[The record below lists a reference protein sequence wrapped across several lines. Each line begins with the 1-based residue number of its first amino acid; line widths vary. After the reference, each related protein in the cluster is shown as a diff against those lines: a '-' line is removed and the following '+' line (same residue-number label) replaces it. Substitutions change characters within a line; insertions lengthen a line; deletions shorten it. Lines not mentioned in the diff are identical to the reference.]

1 MSIQKQKWL
10 VPASLTLS
18 LIACTPTPQAPT
30 QPGGS
35 TLPGTQVNT
44 GSASPPA
51 VNQTT
56 NPNGS
61 TGTPITDLVTTP
73 TTDASVGPT
82 IIGGSG
88 CSPLVN
94 LNGSQLISSGS
105 SSNLQSLDADKEN
118 NVVKGYLRLTSTLSC
133 STDVKSVQYMY
144 RLVPGGEYLLIGGI
158 QQPGNSYAFELN
170 TPALLI
176 DGNYELVT
184 KATLNDGNI
193 VLSSPLRITV
203 DNIETFNSS
212 SGGGGGGG
220 GGSTGGG
227 DTGGGD
233 TGGGDTGGGDTGGGD
248 TGGTGGG
255 TGNVNFAVDTSFS
268 IPAGTTRWTLDV
280 GKQVSSTPLV
290 DEEGNSF
297 FAADNKFF
305 IYDKNGVKT
314 AEINLGSEVTAP
326 AARYGDFV
334 YFGNA
339 NGELVKV
346 NTANP
351 SAAVEKFTLSG
362 TGLSARFEYNAPA
375 IDCNGNVYI
384 QTRDRKL
391 YKFDQNTN
399 SVVQQPLITVPQPSF
414 TNGETTTARYASPV
428 VDTVNNRVF
437 TGSQNGV
444 RIASLDGSDPRSFI
458 PTQTTTAQCQSLSAS
473 CTAPAAQPIDQA
485 INSPLAVDAE
495 GKAYVVSETGT
506 LFKFNPA
513 ANPPTQEWGIFVGD
527 GDGAPVIG
535 SDGTV
540 YIASENGI
548 LKAVDPTNG
557 NTRFEIGLGN
567 VVEFSSPAIGK
578 GANGEDVI
586 YVGTEGGLLYSF
598 NGTNASTPGSQR
610 FVKDLGA
617 PIRSDITIAP
627 DGTIYTG
634 TLDGRMFT
642 LFGDSVGLANS
653 PWPKAQGDLNGT
665 GQVRTLQNGTYASSC
680 P

>member
-1 MSIQKQKWL
+1 MSIQKHKWL

-30 QPGGS
+30 QPGSSS
-35 TLPGTQVNT
+35 TPNAQV
-44 GSASPPA
+44 SSPPA
-51 VNQTT
+51 ASQTA
-56 NPNGS
+56 NPTPS
-61 TGTPITDLVTTP
+61 AGTPITDLVTTP

-94 LNGSQLISSGS
+94 LNGAQRVSAGS
-105 SSNLQSLDADKEN
+105 SSSLQTLESDNET

-144 RLVPGGEYLLIGGI
+144 RLVPSGEYLLIGGI
-158 QQPGNSYAFELN
+158 QQPDNSYAFELN

-203 DNIETFNSS
+203 DNVESTSS

-233 TGGGDTGGGDTGGGD
+233 TGGGN
-248 TGGTGGG
+248 TGGG

-290 DEEGNSF
+290 DEDGNSF

-314 AEINLGSEVTAP
+314 AEIALDSEVTAP

-351 SAAVEKFTLSG
+351 SAGAEKFTLSA
-362 TGLSARFEYNAPA
+362 TGSNARLEYNAPA

-391 YKFDQNTN
+391 YKFDQGTN
-399 SVVQQPLITVPQPSF
+399 SVVQQPLITVPQPNF

-444 RIASLDGSDPRSFI
+444 RIASLDGSNPRSFI
-458 PTQTTTAQCQSLSAS
+458 PTQTTTAQCQSLSSS
-473 CTAPAAQPIDQA
+473 CTAPNAQPIDQA

-506 LFKFNPA
+506 LFKFDPA

-540 YIASENGI
+540 YVASENGI
-548 LKAVDPTNG
+548 LKALDPTNG

-578 GANGEDVI
+578 GTNGEDVI

-598 NGTNASTPGSQR
+598 NGTNATTPGSQR

-617 PIRSDITIAP
+617 PIRSDITISP
-627 DGTIYTG
+627 DGTVYTG

-680 P
+680 S